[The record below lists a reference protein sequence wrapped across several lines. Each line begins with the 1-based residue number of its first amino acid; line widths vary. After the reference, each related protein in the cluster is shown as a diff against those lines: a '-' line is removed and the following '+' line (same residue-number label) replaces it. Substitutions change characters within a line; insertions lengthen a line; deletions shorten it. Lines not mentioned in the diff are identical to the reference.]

1 MSLRDI
7 MSSRGVNRQI
17 GNIEVTPE
25 MVQQYMPQLR
35 RLISF
40 WRCYNDKFVDY
51 LCSLNPNNTFE
62 FYFYQRVYLRAC
74 SRYKYVFA
82 TFPRAYSKSFLAVMC
97 LMIRCV
103 LYPGEKVFVV
113 SGGKE
118 QSAGIVTQKVNEI
131 CRLIPAFSRE
141 IVWSNRG
148 ATGTERTKQTKDS
161 VAFSFRNGSV
171 LENVAASEHTRGRR
185 FHSGLTISSL

>member
-25 MVQQYMPQLR
+25 MVQEYMPQLR

-82 TFPRAYSKSFLAVMC
+82 TFPRALILAPSF
-97 LMIRCV
+97 
-103 LYPGEKVFVV
+103 
-113 SGGKE
+113 
-118 QSAGIVTQKVNEI
+118 
-131 CRLIPAFSRE
+131 
-141 IVWSNRG
+141 
-148 ATGTERTKQTKDS
+148 
-161 VAFSFRNGSV
+161 
-171 LENVAASEHTRGRR
+171 
-185 FHSGLTISSL
+185 